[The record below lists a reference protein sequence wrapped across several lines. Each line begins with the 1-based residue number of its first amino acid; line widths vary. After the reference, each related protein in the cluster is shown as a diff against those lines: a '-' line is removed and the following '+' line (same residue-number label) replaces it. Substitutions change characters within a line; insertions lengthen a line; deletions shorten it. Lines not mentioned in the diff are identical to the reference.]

1 MKRGLACIVLGGLLP
16 LAALG
21 HAKLLRSVPAMGEQL
36 AVAPKRMTLQFNE
49 AVQIGVLKLSAD
61 GKDIPIELG
70 GATAAAGAAPA
81 GTAPA
86 GAAPAGTAPAGT
98 APASASAAS
107 TVGASTVT
115 VELPALAPAT
125 YRVQWSALTV
135 DDGHVVK
142 GTFSF
147 VVVAGAR

>member
-1 MKRGLACIVLGGLLP
+1 MRKWLACIALGGFLP

-21 HAKLLRSVPAMGEQL
+21 HAKLLSTEPATGEQL
-36 AVAPKRMTLQFNE
+36 AVAPKQMTLRFNE

-61 GKDIPIELG
+61 GKDIPIELDRS
-70 GATAAAGAAPA
+70 ATSA
-81 GTAPA
+81 GTPP
-86 GAAPAGTAPAGT
+86 G
-98 APASASAAS
+98 
-107 TVGASTVT
+107 STVT
-115 VELPALAPAT
+115 VALPALAPAT

-147 VVVAGAR
+147 VVVAR

>member
-1 MKRGLACIVLGGLLP
+1 MKRGLACIALGGLLP

-21 HAKLLRSVPAMGEQL
+21 HAKLLSTVPAMGEQL

-70 GATAAAGAAPA
+70 RGTAAAA
-81 GTAPA
+81 
-86 GAAPAGTAPAGT
+86 TAPAGT
-98 APASASAAS
+98 APASAA
-107 TVGASTVT
+107 GASTVT

>member
-1 MKRGLACIVLGGLLP
+1 MTKWLACILVGGLLP

-21 HAKLLRSVPAMGEQL
+21 HAKLLSTVPAMGEQL
-36 AVAPKRMTLQFNE
+36 SVAPKQMTLEFNE

-61 GKDIPIELG
+61 GKDIPIELDHG
-70 GATAAAGAAPA
+70 RAGA
-81 GTAPA
+81 
-86 GAAPAGTAPAGT
+86 
-98 APASASAAS
+98 SR
-107 TVGASTVT
+107 VTVT
-115 VELPALAPAT
+115 LPPLAPGT

-147 VVVAGAR
+147 VIVPGAR

>member
-1 MKRGLACIVLGGLLP
+1 MKRGLACIALGGLLP
-16 LAALG
+16 LAALA
-21 HAKLLRSVPAMGEQL
+21 HAKLLSTVPAMGEQL

-70 GATAAAGAAPA
+70 RGTETAATAA
-81 GTAPA
+81 
-86 GAAPAGTAPAGT
+86 AGTAPAGT
-98 APASASAAS
+98 APASAAG
-107 TVGASTVT
+107 TSTVT
-115 VELPALAPAT
+115 VELPALAPGT

>member
-1 MKRGLACIVLGGLLP
+1 
-16 LAALG
+16 
-21 HAKLLRSVPAMGEQL
+21 
-36 AVAPKRMTLQFNE
+36 
-49 AVQIGVLKLSAD
+49 VLKLSAD

-70 GATAAAGAAPA
+70 GATAAAGA
-81 GTAPA
+81 
-86 GAAPAGTAPAGT
+86 APAGT

>member
-1 MKRGLACIVLGGLLP
+1 MKRGLACIALGGLLP

-21 HAKLLRSVPAMGEQL
+21 HAKLLSTVPAMGEQL
-36 AVAPKRMTLQFNE
+36 AVAPKLMTLRFNE

-61 GKDIPIELG
+61 GKDIPIQLG
-70 GATAAAGAAPA
+70 GGAAA
-81 GTAPA
+81 
-86 GAAPAGTAPAGT
+86 AGT
-98 APASASAAS
+98 APASAA
-107 TVGASTVT
+107 GASTVT

>member
-1 MKRGLACIVLGGLLP
+1 MMKGLACIALGGLLP

-21 HAKLLRSVPAMGEQL
+21 HAKLLSTVPTTGEQL
-36 AVAPKRMTLQFNE
+36 AVAPKQMTLQFNE

-61 GKDIPIELG
+61 GKDIPIALDRG
-70 GATAAAGAAPA
+70 AAA
-81 GTAPA
+81 
-86 GAAPAGTAPAGT
+86 
-98 APASASAAS
+98 ASK
-107 TVGASTVT
+107 VT
-115 VELPALAPAT
+115 VALPALAPAT

-147 VVVAGAR
+147 IVTGAH